1 MTSRKIRRMIVSID
15 TLLDYIQEEP
25 QSRVYTTKERDALVS
40 IKMRLDGELMLRK
53 AMKVKR

>member
-1 MTSRKIRRMIVSID
+1 MTSRKIRRMIVSVD

-40 IKMRLDGELMLRK
+40 IKMCLDGELMAHKAKKVRK
-53 AMKVKR
+53 